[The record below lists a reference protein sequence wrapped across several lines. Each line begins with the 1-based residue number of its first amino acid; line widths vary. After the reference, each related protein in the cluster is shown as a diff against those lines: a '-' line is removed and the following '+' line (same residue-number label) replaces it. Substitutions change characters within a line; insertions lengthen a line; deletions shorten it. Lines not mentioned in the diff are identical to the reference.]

1 MRLFPVPEMPARS
14 INGLVRIAVRKLNE
28 ELFFIFVSGK
38 IDKEGEPSGFIV
50 TIQRYP
56 IYTVHTNSSNL
67 K

>member
-38 IDKEGEPSGFIV
+38 IDKEGEPSGFISGASIKFKDIPMFLV
-50 TIQRYP
+50 RM
-56 IYTVHTNSSNL
+56 S
-67 K
+67 